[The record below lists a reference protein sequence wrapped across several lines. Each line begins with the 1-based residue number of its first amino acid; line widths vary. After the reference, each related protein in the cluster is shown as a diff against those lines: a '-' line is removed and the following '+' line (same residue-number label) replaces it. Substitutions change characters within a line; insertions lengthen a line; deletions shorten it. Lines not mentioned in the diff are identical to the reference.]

1 MVKRRITRQ
10 ENGGQSYSVGY
21 RKPPIH
27 SQFRPGQSG
36 NPKGRP
42 KGVRNLVTDVK
53 RTLMATVKVREAGRV
68 RRRTTQESALLL
80 LREKALQGDA
90 RALDRLLELAMRFNN
105 EPVESTI
112 AQALPADDQAILD
125 AYVAERTGSSAYSQL
140 PNSAQPIVT
149 KRRRGSRTKG

>member
-1 MVKRRITRQ
+1 MVKRRIPRQ
-10 ENGGQSYSVGY
+10 ENGDRSYSVGY

-105 EPVESTI
+105 EPAESP
-112 AQALPADDQAILD
+112 ARQVVSADDRAIIN
-125 AYVAERTGSSAYSQL
+125 AYLARRAGHTPFTAATNNDSAPVIRRS
-140 PNSAQPIVT
+140 
-149 KRRRGSRTKG
+149 RRRRSPT